1 MDGIKLTPLK
11 NIYHSK
17 GSIFKVIK
25 KSENTYNGFGEAYFS
40 TINQGEIKGWK
51 KHTKMIS
58 NIVVI
63 FGEVDFVIYNEN
75 IDEFYNIKLSQNN
88 YQRLTIQTGLWLAF
102 RGIKKNNIL
111 FNLSNIEHDPEE
123 VINTDLNKINYNW
136 KI

>member
-1 MDGIKLTPLK
+1 
-11 NIYHSK
+11 
-17 GSIFKVIK
+17 
-25 KSENTYNGFGEAYFS
+25 
-40 TINQGEIKGWK
+40 
-51 KHTKMIS
+51 MIS

-75 IDEFYNIKLSQNN
+75 INEFYNIKLSQNN

-102 RGIKKNNIL
+102 RGIEKNNIL